1 MCHASSA
8 LTIRAFEAYN
18 LTVASLI
25 GGCVGSWER
34 QMTTAMLR
42 VPLGYYSVH
51 VHRPI
56 GGEQCPSAGPPSAAK
71 KNRITEKSCLM
82 DCPEGLGTL

>member
-42 VPLGYYSVH
+42 VPLGYHSVSMY
-51 VHRPI
+51 RPI
-56 GGEQCPSAGPPSAAK
+56 VGEQCPSPSAAK